1 MNTIVKFYLVGL
13 GTTLAPLWLDTQ
25 TLMEAGEGGVAEPP
39 PSVDPGQLDFSKT
52 ETSGHLVTIGVL

>member
-13 GTTLAPLWLDTQ
+13 GAALAPMSFDTQ
-25 TLMEAGEGGVAEPP
+25 TLVEAGEGGAGEIPI
-39 PSVDPGQLDFSKT
+39 DPGQLDFSKT

>member
-13 GTTLAPLWLDTQ
+13 GTVAAPLWFDTQ
-25 TLMEAGEGGVAEPP
+25 TITEPGEGEAP
-39 PSVDPGQLDFSKT
+39 VDPGQLDFSKT